1 MSSDDKKDDKTNRT
15 TGETA
20 RRMLLAGIGAYGRA
34 FMEAQEALKD
44 VRGKS
49 SDVFDELVQK
59 GEMMEMAFEHKSKA
73 VMEKASI
80 PSVSIPSVSKAS
92 ANLDE
97 RIKKMRSRLSRS
109 GDDDDAVIARLDAV
123 EAKLDKLLKAIEAQ
137 DAPTK
142 KPKSKPKSSAKKSAT
157 TRTKPSQKTA
167 PPKKPSAKS

>member
-1 MSSDDKKDDKTNRT
+1 MSNKDDTDKTART

-34 FMEAQEALKD
+34 FMEAQEALKE

-73 VMEKASI
+73 VMEKAAI
-80 PSVSIPSVSKAS
+80 PSVSIPSMSKAS

-97 RIKKMRSRLSRS
+97 RIKKMRSRLIRS
-109 GDDDDAVIARLDAV
+109 GDDDDAVMARLQAV
-123 EAKLDKLLKAIEAQ
+123 EAKLDKLLKAVEAQ
-137 DAPTK
+137 EAPAKTA
-142 KPKSKPKSSAKKSAT
+142 AKKKRAST
-157 TRTKPSQKTA
+157 QKTS
-167 PPKKPSAKS
+167 PKKPAAKS

>member
-1 MSSDDKKDDKTNRT
+1 MSDKDDSDKTGRT

-73 VMEKASI
+73 VMEKAA
-80 PSVSIPSVSKAS
+80 IPSVSKAS

-97 RIKKMRSRLSRS
+97 RIKKMRSRLTRS
-109 GDDDDAVIARLDAV
+109 GDDDDAVMARLTAV
-123 EAKLDKLLKAIEAQ
+123 EAKLDKLLKAVEAQ
-137 DAPTK
+137 EAPIKKAAVKK
-142 KPKSKPKSSAKKSAT
+142 KPAKT
-157 TRTKPSQKTA
+157 QKTA
-167 PPKKPSAKS
+167 SKKPAAKS